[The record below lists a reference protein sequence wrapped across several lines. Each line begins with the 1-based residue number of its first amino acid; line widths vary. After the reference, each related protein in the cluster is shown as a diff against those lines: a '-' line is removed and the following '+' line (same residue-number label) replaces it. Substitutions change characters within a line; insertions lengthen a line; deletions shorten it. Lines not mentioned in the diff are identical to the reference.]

1 MKIRTIT
8 MIALWIGIFL
18 SACSPSV
25 GQQNPPV
32 VMPTTAP
39 TAAPTPLPE
48 QAGKTAVDSALAA
61 LMQKQ
66 NITAEKVK
74 ISAVE
79 EVDWPDTCLGI
90 QRPEES
96 CGAMITPG
104 YRIVLEAGGSTYE
117 FRTNLDGSQV
127 RAVEKDTPVSEPVTE
142 RPPAVSAAVQALA
155 NHLNVALDIIKVVSS
170 EWVEWPDG
178 CLGIST
184 PGIMCTQVITPGY
197 RVMLE
202 VNGIQYEVRT
212 NESGTAAVPVKGP
225 PDIKSFPKPE
235 GAVVEWEGTV
245 DSECGQLIIGAQSAA
260 VGVCGG
266 PLSGMML
273 SKERIRELNV
283 LQSLYSS
290 FKLNTE
296 FGVGQFVS
304 SGAKAPTAAEVRS
317 VAEWA
322 RLVYIEAQGIRAEAE
337 AGAAFTWRREG
348 GIAGFCDTLTIYR
361 SGWAVSVSCKA
372 GGTKVVEP
380 YRLSP
385 NELEQLYGWLDTLA
399 PFNYETKDS
408 AKADAMLVQLYW
420 LGSGLDQATPAQ
432 QEEIAGFAGQ
442 VYANAVNR

>member
-48 QAGKTAVDSALAA
+48 QAGKTAVDAALAA

-66 NITAEKVK
+66 NIAAEKIK

-79 EVDWPDTCLGI
+79 AVDWSDTCLGI

-127 RAVEKDTPVSEPVTE
+127 RAVEEDIPVTE
-142 RPPAVSAAVQALA
+142 MPPAVSAAVQALA
-155 NHLNVALDIIKVVSS
+155 KHRNVAPDIIKVVSS

-235 GAVVEWEGTV
+235 DAVVEWEGTV
-245 DSECGQLIIGAQSAA
+245 DSECGQLIIGEQSATI
-260 VGVCGG
+260 GVCGG
-266 PLSGMML
+266 SLSGWML
-273 SKERIRELNV
+273 SKERIKELSA
-283 LQSLYSS
+283 LQRLYSS
-290 FKLNTE
+290 FKLDTE
-296 FGVGQFVS
+296 FGAGQFVG
-304 SGAKAPTAAEVRS
+304 SGAKVPTEAEARS

-322 RLVYIEAQGIRAEAE
+322 RLVYIEAQGIQAEAE

-361 SGWAVSVSCKA
+361 SGWAAPVSCKA
-372 GGTKVVEP
+372 GGAKVMQV

-385 NELEQLYGWLDTLA
+385 NELEQLYDWLDALA

-420 LGSGLDQATPAQ
+420 LGSGPDKATPAQ
-432 QEEIAGFAGQ
+432 QEEIASFAGQ
-442 VYANAVNR
+442 VYTNAVNR